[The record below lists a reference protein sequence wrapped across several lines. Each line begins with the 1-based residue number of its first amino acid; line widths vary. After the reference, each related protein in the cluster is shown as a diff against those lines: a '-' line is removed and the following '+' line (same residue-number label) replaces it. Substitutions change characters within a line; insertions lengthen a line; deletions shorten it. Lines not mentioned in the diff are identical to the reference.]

1 MKDASAARLISPG
14 SEAALGAYWAA
25 GARSP
30 LRLADGRA
38 LRVVFP
44 GVPGGAS
51 GPDFRGAILDAE
63 GDLLRGDVELHLRAS
78 GWRSHGHHRDPA
90 YAGVVLH
97 VVAEDDVGARTTLHI
112 NGRAIPVLL
121 LTPPLAGDSSFPAFT
136 PPCAI
141 ATGRGLATE
150 APLERLSLRRLR
162 LKAARVAPLVATAG
176 AAQALYALALEQ
188 LGGSTNRPAF
198 AELAR
203 RLPLAALLEAAE
215 CALPGTPRA
224 FACAAALRAAAAP
237 LALKAAGMRPQAAP
251 AKRIESAAL
260 LVARWWPSGA
270 SPSWPAQLS
279 AQGLLA
285 GIMPAGLGRASAI
298 ELAANAV
305 LPVALAAGVWP
316 EQAVT
321 TAWLALPSPGTYGKL
336 RPLERW
342 LGYPRPAPL
351 APAAPGVSP
360 SPAPPHS
367 ASGPFTTAARLQGGL
382 LLHADYCT
390 KGACGRCPLSE

>member
-1 MKDASAARLISPG
+1 MKDAPAARLISPG

-90 YAGVVLH
+90 YANVVLH
-97 VVAEDDVGARTTLHI
+97 VVAEDDVGTRTTLHT

-121 LTPPLAGDSSFPAFT
+121 LSPPRAGDSRLPAFT

-141 ATGRGLATE
+141 ASARGLETG

-162 LKAARVAPLVATAG
+162 LKAARVAPLVATPG

-188 LGGSTNRPAF
+188 LGGSTNRSAF

-215 CALPGTPRA
+215 SALPGTPRA
-224 FACAAALRAAAAP
+224 FACTAALRAAAAP
-237 LALKAAGMRPQAAP
+237 LALKTAGMRPQAAP
-251 AKRIESAAL
+251 VRRIESAAL
-260 LVARWWPSGA
+260 LVARWWPSG
-270 SPSWPAQLS
+270 SPPSWPAQLS
-279 AQGLLA
+279 AEGLLA
-285 GIMPAGLGRASAI
+285 GIVHAGLGRGSAI

-316 EQAVT
+316 EQAVA
-321 TAWLALPSPGTYGKL
+321 TAWLELPSPGTYGKL

-342 LGYPRPAPL
+342 LGHPRPGPL
-351 APAAPGVSP
+351 APAEPGAAP
-360 SPAPPHS
+360 SPALQRPS
-367 ASGPFTTAARLQGGL
+367 RGPFTTAARLQGGL
-382 LLHADYCT
+382 LLHTDYCT
-390 KGACGRCPLSE
+390 KGACGRCPLSQ